1 MREHGNNEFE
11 RLLLSQHENVI
22 PVYATTT
29 TDRNSLIIVL
39 DRAKN
44 GDLKSFYNRFLD
56 QHNKDRKTKFK
67 WNADNN
73 EIDGDDDDWVIFSIL
88 PWGVLSAA
96 DRMLLVFQLS
106 SALKQVHAQL
116 LLHRDLKPENV
127 MVDGEGNVKLADFGG
142 TKDQASIDAGGNQTG
157 VFTWG
162 WADK

>member
-44 GDLKSFYNRFLD
+44 GDLKSFYNSMLD
-56 QHNKDRKTKFK
+56 KHNYHRKTKFK
-67 WNADNN
+67 WIGIA
-73 EIDGDDDDWVIFSIL
+73 SIL
-88 PWGVLSAA
+88 PWEVISAA
-96 DRMLLVFQLS
+96 DRMLLVFKLS
-106 SALKQVHAQL
+106 SALKKVHAQM

-127 MVDGEGNVKLADFGG
+127 MIDGEGNVKLADFGG

-162 WADK
+162 WADY